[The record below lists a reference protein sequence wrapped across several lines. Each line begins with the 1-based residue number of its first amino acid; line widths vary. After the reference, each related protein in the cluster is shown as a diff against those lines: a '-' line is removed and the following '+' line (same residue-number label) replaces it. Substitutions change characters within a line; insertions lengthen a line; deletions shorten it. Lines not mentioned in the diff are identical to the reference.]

1 MARDREEARLP
12 LGGRRVSGWW
22 PGRPVLRRWTDRVE
36 LMDQPT
42 APPHL
47 LARSLADMRRLNRLF
62 GWQRPV
68 LRAVQSFL
76 PASGPCTVLDV
87 ATGSGDLPLALA
99 GLLAPRRSS
108 VRVIASDAHPTVLRL
123 GRHYTANKG
132 PVSWVGHDARRL
144 PFPPGSV
151 DVVTCASALHHFDE
165 HAAITVLAALA
176 TVARRGVIVADAS
189 RSLPALL
196 AVCVLSRFSRS
207 PLTWHDGPLSVR
219 RAYTAAEAVALAQRA
234 GWQRI
239 EVQRPDPFRWLLIG
253 RPPYGPP
260 APQGDGCSTLIQAP
274 SGATS
279 PFNAVPLPASLI
291 SGGTAISRSS

>member
-1 MARDREEARLP
+1 M
-12 LGGRRVSGWW
+12 SGWW

-36 LMDQPT
+36 LMDQP
-42 APPHL
+42 AVSPRL

-68 LRAVQSFL
+68 LRAVQSLL
-76 PASGPCTVLDV
+76 PATGSCTVLDV

-99 GLLAPRRSS
+99 RLLAPRCGP

-123 GRHYTANKG
+123 GRRFTAG
-132 PVSWVGHDARRL
+132 SGTVCWVGHDARLL

-165 HAAITVLAALA
+165 PDAINVLAALA
-176 TVARRGVIVADAS
+176 TVARRGVVVTDAS
-189 RSLPALL
+189 RSLLALL

-207 PLTWHDGPLSVR
+207 SLTWHDGPLSVR

-234 GWQRI
+234 GWQQ
-239 EVQRPDPFRWLLIG
+239 VQVQCPDPFRWLLIG
-253 RPPYGPP
+253 RPSPHGLPFP
-260 APQGDGCSTLIQAP
+260 ARE
-274 SGATS
+274 GA
-279 PFNAVPLPASLI
+279 
-291 SGGTAISRSS
+291 GG

>member
-1 MARDREEARLP
+1 M
-12 LGGRRVSGWW
+12 SGWW
-22 PGRPVLRRWTDRVE
+22 PGRPVLRRWADRVE
-36 LMDQPT
+36 LMDQP
-42 APPHL
+42 AVSPRL

-68 LRAVQSFL
+68 LRAVQSLL

-99 GLLAPRRSS
+99 GLLAPRHGR

-123 GRHYTANKG
+123 GRNYTAG
-132 PVSWVGHDARRL
+132 SGAVCWVGHDARLL

-165 HAAITVLAALA
+165 HDAITVLAALG

-189 RSLPALL
+189 RSLLALL
-196 AVCVLSRFSRS
+196 TVFVLSRFSRS

-219 RAYTAAEAVALAQRA
+219 RAYTAAEAVVLAQRA
-234 GWQRI
+234 GWRRI
-239 EVQRPDPFRWLLIG
+239 QVQRPDPFRWLLIG
-253 RPPYGPP
+253 RPPFGPP
-260 APQGDGCSTLIQAP
+260 ASQGDGRRPLTQAS
-274 SGATS
+274 SGAAP
-279 PFNAVPLPASLI
+279 PFNAVPLPAPLI
-291 SGGTAISRSS
+291 SGGTAISRSA

>member
-12 LGGRRVSGWW
+12 PSGRRVISWW
-22 PGRPVLRRWTDRVE
+22 ADRSALRRLTGRTE
-36 LMDQPT
+36 LMDRPT
-42 APPHL
+42 APPGL

-68 LRAVQSFL
+68 LRAVQSLL

-99 GLLAPRRSS
+99 GLLAPRRSAA
-108 VRVIASDAHPTVLRL
+108 RVIASDAHPTVLRL

-132 PVSWVGHDARRL
+132 VVRWVGHDARLL

-165 HAAITVLAALA
+165 HDAITVLAALA

-189 RSLPALL
+189 RSLLALL

-219 RAYTAAEAVALAQRA
+219 RAYTADEAVVLAQRA
-234 GWQRI
+234 GWRRI
-239 EVQRPDPFRWLLIG
+239 EVQCPDPFRWLLIG
-253 RPPYGPP
+253 RPRRTASPSLPGKGP
-260 APQGDGCSTLIQAP
+260 GVRSN
-274 SGATS
+274 
-279 PFNAVPLPASLI
+279 PFI
-291 SGGTAISRSS
+291 

>member
-36 LMDQPT
+36 LMDQP
-42 APPHL
+42 AVSPRL

-68 LRAVQSFL
+68 LRAVQSLL
-76 PASGPCTVLDV
+76 PTTGPCTVLDV

-99 GLLAPRRSS
+99 GLLAPRRSAA
-108 VRVIASDAHPTVLRL
+108 RVIASDAHPTVLRL
-123 GRHYTANKG
+123 GRRYTANKG
-132 PVSWVGHDARRL
+132 AVSWVGHDARLL

-165 HAAITVLAALA
+165 HDAITVLAALA

-189 RSLPALL
+189 RSLLALL
-196 AVCVLSRFSRS
+196 TVSVLSRFSRS

-219 RAYTAAEAVALAQRA
+219 RAYTADEAVALAQRA
-234 GWQRI
+234 GWRRI
-239 EVQRPDPFRWLLIG
+239 EVQCPDPFRWLLIG
-253 RPPYGPP
+253 RPSPHGLPFP
-260 APQGDGCSTLIQAP
+260 AREEA
-274 SGATS
+274 
-279 PFNAVPLPASLI
+279 
-291 SGGTAISRSS
+291 GG